1 MRKVP
6 ADPAAIPCLGEEEIM
21 NKLRKATDPEGILP
35 ALMPPGGRFKAMAAE
50 AGRRRRRRL
59 LLETLLFLGS
69 ALLLL
74 SLEVVLLTASLPV
87 FGLFQ
92 GIGLMIG
99 LAAFLAFHPYRNRE
113 VDHS

>member
-6 ADPAAIPCLGEEEIM
+6 TDPAAIPGLGEEEIM

-50 AGRRRRRRL
+50 ACRRRRRRL
-59 LLETLLFLGS
+59 LLETLLFLGA

-74 SLEVVLLTASLPV
+74 CVEAALLTASLPV

-92 GIGLMIG
+92 GIGLMVG
-99 LAAFLAFHPYRNRE
+99 LSAFLAFNPYRDGE
-113 VDHS
+113 VGHS